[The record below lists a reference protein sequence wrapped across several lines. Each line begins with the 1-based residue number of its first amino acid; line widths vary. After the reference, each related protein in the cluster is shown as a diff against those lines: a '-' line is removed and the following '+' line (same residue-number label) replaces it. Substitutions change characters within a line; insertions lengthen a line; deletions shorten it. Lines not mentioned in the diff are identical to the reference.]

1 MVAGLFSGPN
11 SIRVRGERAAFVW
24 SLLLAP
30 VTIGLIGAIFKSIT
44 FSDLALLTVGGMV
57 YVSIARGRLL
67 GSSVRI
73 DGRQFPEVFK
83 IVETTAARLG
93 VATPQIFV
101 RDDVFVPIAAVGM
114 GAPYALII
122 SSQYLEHLRDGELA
136 FLVGRELA
144 HIAAGHTRLTSLL
157 SASGRENPAMALIF
171 GTWLRRTEYTADRV
185 GLISGATLQDAI
197 GAISIT
203 TFHAI
208 GRRVDMARL
217 AEQQAELEAE
227 PTLRMGEWIGGV
239 PYATKRIAELVRF
252 DASDAARTWRARLL
266 EPRTPATFEANAANA
281 PERVAR
287 RECAPVVRRLMAF
300 LIDFIVVGA
309 ILKNSDVVTY
319 SASKAKHSP
328 IDLVFGGLH
337 VGVSGLQF
345 SGESLLT
352 LLGFILYSA
361 ILVGFTGQTLG
372 MMVLELRVVTTDY
385 RRPGIAQSVW
395 RYAGALLSMM
405 SAIALVG
412 FFMRIHPHDYV
423 SRTRLIRGRGAL
435 EGVGEPLPLRPG

>member
-1 MVAGLFSGPN
+1 
-11 SIRVRGERAAFVW
+11 
-24 SLLLAP
+24 
-30 VTIGLIGAIFKSIT
+30 
-44 FSDLALLTVGGMV
+44 
-57 YVSIARGRLL
+57 
-67 GSSVRI
+67 
-73 DGRQFPEVFK
+73 
-83 IVETTAARLG
+83 
-93 VATPQIFV
+93 
-101 RDDVFVPIAAVGM
+101 
-114 GAPYALII
+114 
-122 SSQYLEHLRDGELA
+122 
-136 FLVGRELA
+136 
-144 HIAAGHTRLTSLL
+144 
-157 SASGRENPAMALIF
+157 
-171 GTWLRRTEYTADRV
+171 
-185 GLISGATLQDAI
+185 
-197 GAISIT
+197 
-203 TFHAI
+203 
-208 GRRVDMARL
+208 
-217 AEQQAELEAE
+217 
-227 PTLRMGEWIGGV
+227 
-239 PYATKRIAELVRF
+239 
-252 DASDAARTWRARLL
+252 
-266 EPRTPATFEANAANA
+266 
-281 PERVAR
+281 
-287 RECAPVVRRLMAF
+287 MAF